1 MIAYTVLL
9 LSMLVAAAPPSA
21 PIIGGTH
28 PHTSVPFSRRVHP
41 STGTIAG
48 HDRVRAA
55 QLYEMGKARASG
67 RHAKRQTS
75 LPITSQVVTYVA
87 EVGVG
92 SPPTNYSL
100 IIDTGSSNTWV
111 GAGKSYVK
119 TKTSCPTDQ
128 IVDVTYGSGGF
139 LGYEVNDTVKLTKDL
154 VISQSIGVAELS
166 EGFDGVDGILG
177 IGPTDL
183 TEGTVMPD
191 GSAIPTVTDNLFS
204 QGKITQKVV
213 GVYFA
218 PSSKANDTNGEMTF
232 GAADNSKTTG
242 PIAFAPITSTSPS
255 SEFFGID
262 QSITYGTKKS
272 TILDIT
278 SGIVDTGTTLTLL
291 ASDAFNRYMSLT
303 GATEDRTTG
312 LLRISPENYANLQS
326 LSFSIAG
333 TTFEF
338 TRNAQTFPRALNSA
352 IGGSAGAIY
361 LIIGDLGQDS
371 GSGLD
376 FINGM
381 SFLERYYSLFDSTN
395 NQVGLATTAH
405 TFDTTN

>member
-1 MIAYTVLL
+1 MIAYTLLL
-9 LSMLVAAAPPSA
+9 LSMLVAAAPPNA

-28 PHTSVPFSRRVHP
+28 PYTSIPFSRRIQP
-41 STGTIAG
+41 STGTIAE
-48 HDRVRAA
+48 HDRARAA

-67 RHAKRQTS
+67 QHARRQNS
-75 LPITSQVVTYVA
+75 LPITNQVVTYVA

-111 GAGKSYVK
+111 GAGKSYSR
-119 TKTSCPTDQ
+119 TNTSRPSLQ
-128 IVDVTYGSGGF
+128 AVEVTYGSGFVFGS
-139 LGYEVNDTVKLTKDL
+139 EVIDTVKLTKDL
-154 VISQSIGVAELS
+154 VISQSIGVAEVS

-183 TEGTVMPD
+183 TEGTVIPD

-213 GVYFA
+213 GIYFA
-218 PSSKANDTNGEMTF
+218 PSSRTNDTNGEMTF
-232 GAADNSKTTG
+232 GAVDNSKTTG
-242 PIAFAPITSTSPS
+242 PIVFTPITSTSPS
-255 SEFFGID
+255 NEFFGID
-262 QSITYGTKKS
+262 QSITYGTKES
-272 TILDIT
+272 TILGAS

-291 ASDAFNRYMSLT
+291 ASNAFDAYVTQT
-303 GATEDRTTG
+303 GATEDGTTG
-312 LLRISPENYANLQS
+312 LLSITPENYDNLQS
-326 LSFSIAG
+326 LYFHISG
-333 TTFEF
+333 RTFEF
-338 TRNAQTFPRALNSA
+338 TRNAQTFPRVLNSA
-352 IGGSAGAIY
+352 IGGSAGVIY
-361 LIIGDLGQDS
+361 LVIGNLGQAG

-381 SFLERYYSLFDSTN
+381 SFLERFYSVFDSTN
-395 NQVGLATTAH
+395 NQVGLATTTH